1 MQNDNKRSTNWGKH
15 YYRWRISSKK
25 YYIIRR
31 AAQSTGLFSLVN
43 TTLGHIIYALNR
55 GYLPVVDMKYYPSCY
70 LESEL
75 IGTVNAWE
83 RLFEQPVGI
92 DVDEAYE
99 GRCVLLS
106 DGNPISPRPDDDLDF
121 FYNIDGKMDY
131 WRERAHK
138 YIRINAMLKKQID
151 EEYSRLFKKT
161 DRVLGVLVRGTD
173 YVEKKPYIHPVQPEP
188 GDVIKKCKEVMNWEK
203 CNKIFLATEDISI
216 FNQFKK
222 EFGDL
227 CETNRRQF
235 VHYEAGLNVPD
246 LKIAREHDAYLRGVE
261 YLTTISM
268 LSKSYAFVGGR
279 TSGSVGAMLLSD
291 GYKSTYVFDLGRY
304 GTDKNW

>member
-1 MQNDNKRSTNWGKH
+1 MDIKDTLSAAIVK
-15 YYRWRISSKK
+15 
-25 YYIIRR
+25 
-31 AAQSTGLFSLVN
+31 AAQEAIADGVFPA
-43 TTLGHIIYALNR
+43 GD
-55 GYLPVVDMKYYPSCY
+55 LPDIV
-70 LESEL
+70 LE
-75 IGTVNAWE
+75 V
-83 RLFEQPVGI
+83 P
-92 DVDEAYE
+92 
-99 GRCVLLS
+99 
-106 DGNPISPRPDDDLDF
+106 P
-121 FYNIDGKMDY
+121 
-131 WRERAHK
+131 
-138 YIRINAMLKKQID
+138 
-151 EEYSRLFKKT
+151 
-161 DRVLGVLVRGTD
+161 
-173 YVEKKPYIHPVQPEP
+173 
-188 GDVIKKCKEVMNWEK
+188 
-203 CNKIFLATEDISI
+203 
-216 FNQFKK
+216 KK